1 MKRIVNKIMD
11 ICGFLLVCLCAG
23 ILSFPFITIFVNSLE
38 YPGQIINAYY
48 SGNAVSTFQYIPE
61 MLSGRQYMDALFWN
75 REYINAM
82 INSLLYTCPV
92 VVLQLCIVIP
102 AAFGM
107 GVYCRK
113 GRKFVLFMLL
123 LFMLIPYQAVE
134 IPIYMF
140 MRNLGLAGTGW
151 AMILPNL
158 FQPFPLVVFTF
169 LVSSIDREYL
179 EAAKIDGASP
189 FILLWKI
196 IIPQIVS
203 GILIVFLLQFI
214 DIWNMT
220 EQPLIFLDKISEMP
234 LSVLLPEL
242 TGKSPGSAFGFS
254 MVFLLP
260 PVLLYTSFHK
270 EIEQTLTDRIQ
281 SVTGRYI

>member
-1 MKRIVNKIMD
+1 MKKIAGKLTYF
-11 ICGFLLVCLCAG
+11 CSFLFVCLCVG
-23 ILSFPFITIFVNSLE
+23 ILSFPILILLVNSLE
-38 YPGQIINAYY
+38 SPGQVLDAYY
-48 SGNAVSTFQYIPE
+48 SGNTVSSFRYVPE
-61 MLSGRQYMDALFWN
+61 MLSCRQYLEALFNN

-82 INSLLYTCPV
+82 MHSLLYTCPV
-92 VVLQLCIVIP
+92 IILQFCMAIP
-102 AAFGM
+102 AAFGLA
-107 GVYCRK
+107 VYCRK
-113 GRKFVLFMLL
+113 GRKFILLLLL

-140 MRNLGLAGTGW
+140 LQNLGLTGTAW

-158 FQPFPLVVFTF
+158 FQPFPLVVLIFMIG
-169 LVSSIDREYL
+169 SIEKEHL
-179 EAAKIDGASP
+179 EAAEIDGTSP
-189 FILLWKI
+189 PIMLWKAI
-196 IIPQIVS
+196 LPQIVS

-242 TGKSPGSAFGFS
+242 TGSHPGSAFGFS

-260 PVLLYTSFHK
+260 PVLLYAGFHA

-281 SVTGRYI
+281 SGTGRYV